1 MEIEIEMETHNFF
14 PILLYSSFIF
24 ITNVISTF
32 YKKYYIYCFLFFCLT
47 ITSLIFHYNSNI
59 YTNILDKIF
68 VFTIVFYGGY
78 MLYNKTT
85 KQQNNKTTI
94 YNQIYVLLIVITFVS
109 CIFLFF
115 YGYYVKDY
123 CYHPDK
129 CVGDKYHSILHI
141 LTSLGHHLI
150 IFL

>member
-1 MEIEIEMETHNFF
+1 MEIETNKFF
-14 PILLYSSFIF
+14 PILLYSSSIF
-24 ITNVISTF
+24 ITNVISAF
-32 YKKYYIYCFLFFCLT
+32 YNKYYIYCFLFFCLT

-68 VFTIVFYGGY
+68 VFAIVFYGGY

-85 KQQNNKTTI
+85 I
-94 YNQIYVLLIVITFVS
+94 DNQICVLLIVITFVS

-115 YGYYVKDY
+115 YGYCIKDY

-129 CVGDKYHSILHI
+129 CIGDKYHSILHI
-141 LTSLGHHLI
+141 ITSLGHHLI

>member
-1 MEIEIEMETHNFF
+1 METNKYF
-14 PILLYSSFIF
+14 PVLMYSSVIF
-24 ITNVISTF
+24 ITNVISAF

-47 ITSLIFHYNSNI
+47 ITSLIYHYNNNI

-68 VFTIVFYGGY
+68 VFSIVFYGGY

-85 KQQNNKTTI
+85 I
-94 YNQIYVLLIVITFVS
+94 DNQIFVLLIIITFIS
-109 CIFLFF
+109 CIFLYF
-115 YGYYVKDY
+115 YGYCVKDY

-129 CVGDKYHSILHI
+129 LVGDKYHSILHI
-141 LTSLGHHLI
+141 LSSFGHHFI